1 VQTEPNQTNN
11 EPETQPESEF
21 HYDDKAAISLID
33 KDQVVRYF
41 QAIFGDVKWDDT
53 THICLRGIGEKGT
66 PKEGV
71 FRSDNFFQPN
81 MADPTDG
88 IMNCVDLWARN
99 AIATF
104 VVPAVLR
111 DQKGTAENVCLFTN
125 ILADLDSG
133 DTNEKLDFMRQHIG
147 EPSMVIRSG
156 GTTEAGTPKRH
167 VYYVLT
173 VPTEDIRKSIFVR
186 DALARKCGGDM
197 TMGLGVD
204 GNPFGRAHQPVR
216 VPGSVHAKN
225 GKPSACS
232 IESRSDTS
240 YALDYLEEC
249 LEKITD
255 SPYAAEVA
263 AREARPLEERIA
275 QGSLFSVHSGGSGGG
290 TAADALQEK
299 VYEGGNDK
307 TRWGQFNR
315 VAGLHISMARRGEV
329 TPQKAFDDTYGWVLA
344 NMIPPWPP
352 QRIEHEF
359 AALLAHDIRCNGPM
373 PEPEPPMLREEQRI
387 AEGGLGLKM
396 WAAHRWVTEPKPEH
410 HYLVDGLIIKGEP
423 HLFVAE
429 GGAGKTFQVA
439 DLAMKLAAHDNDP
452 SREPTVWFGQKIL
465 SGGTTVLILC
475 EDSQTEMHR
484 RILEINLDERIKR
497 AGDKFIILPMTKLG
511 GAFPLVELDRHGES
525 RASKRWAEMLTLLRE
540 IPDLVMVC
548 IDTLNSVSHSDENS
562 ALGISQMMREAQR
575 VCGELGAALV
585 VNHHVRKQGQM
596 GTAIGSLDDLRNAI
610 RGSSAITS
618 YFRINIGMFS
628 VVDYDRRMKAMG
640 LPPEKGALWRFGVC
654 KANIHGMMRGEK
666 TLLRN
671 NRGLMDDVTA
681 RDVFQGGNHDDRMAW
696 LIFCCSKAAEAGHPY
711 TNGTKG
717 SASGLF
723 KRRAEL
729 PPSLRFMGGRE
740 LDALLGQTLQAGN
753 LVTAAVRG
761 SKGKNFIDIPN
772 GPLATDEAGA
782 VLSSGAYTDVPD
794 WSKYAYC
801 EVQGTIVKQTEVKKP
816 FIK

>member
-1 VQTEPNQTNN
+1 MQTEPHN
-11 EPETQPESEF
+11 EETPFQ
-21 HYDDKAAISLID
+21 YDEQAAINLVD

-41 QAIFGDVKWDDT
+41 QTIFGNVQWNDD

-81 MADPTDG
+81 LADPTDG
-88 IMNCVDLWARN
+88 IMNCVDIWARN
-99 AIATF
+99 AIACF

-111 DQKGTAENVCLFTN
+111 EQKGTAENVSMFTN

-133 DTNEKLDFMRQHIG
+133 NTEEKLAFMDEHLG
-147 EPSMVIRSG
+147 APSMVVRSG
-156 GTTEAGTPKRH
+156 GMTEEGTPKYH
-167 VYYVLT
+167 VYYVLEN
-173 VPTEDIRKSIFVR
+173 PTEDIRKAIIVR
-186 DALARKCGGDM
+186 DMLARKCGGDL

-232 IESRSDTS
+232 IESRSTHRYS
-240 YALDYLEEC
+240 LDR
-249 LEKITD
+249 LEKDLSAIED
-255 SPYAAEVA
+255 SPYAVEVSARSA
-263 AREARPLEERIA
+263 APLEERIA
-275 QGSLFSVHSGGSGGG
+275 QGSLFSVNSGGNGS
-290 TAADALQEK
+290 ASDVLHEK
-299 VYEGGNDK
+299 VYEGGSEK

-329 TPQKAFDDTYGWVLA
+329 TVQKAFDDTYGWVLA

-352 QRIEHEF
+352 QRVEHEF
-359 AALLAHDIRCNGPM
+359 AALLAHDIRHNGPM
-373 PEPEPPMLREEQRI
+373 PEPEPPMIREEQRM

-439 DLAMKLAAHDNDP
+439 DLAMKIAAH
-452 SREPTVWFGQKIL
+452 EPEDDAVWFGQKIIA
-465 SGGTTVLILC
+465 GGTTVLILC

-484 RILEINLDERIKR
+484 RLLEINLNERIKK
-497 AGDKFIILPMTKLG
+497 AGDKFIVLPMTKLG

-525 RASKRWAEMLTLLRE
+525 RPSKRWAEMLSLLRE
-540 IPDLVMVC
+540 IPDLVLVC

-575 VCGELGAALV
+575 VCGDLGAALI
-585 VNHHVRKQGQM
+585 VNHHVRKQGQQA
-596 GTAIGSLDDLRNAI
+596 TAIGSLDDLRNAI

-640 LPPEKGALWRFGVC
+640 MMPEKGALWRFGVC

-671 NRGLMDDVTA
+671 NRGLMDDVTS

-696 LIFCCSKAAEAGHPY
+696 LIFACAKAAENGHPY

-717 SASGLF
+717 SSSGLY

-729 PPSLRFMGGRE
+729 PPALRFMGGRE
-740 LDALLGQTLQAGN
+740 LDALLGQTLQAGH

-761 SKGKNFIDIPN
+761 SKGKQFIDSPN

-782 VLSSGAYTDVPD
+782 VLSAGAYTTVPD
-794 WSKYAYC
+794 WSQFAFC
-801 EVQGTIVKQTEVKKP
+801 EVQGTIVNHKQVKKP
-816 FIK
+816 FAKS